1 MACECSSTVLTCCSD
16 NSSNF
21 VQDKVC
27 NPWSS
32 AEASTF
38 TVYANNV
45 NQNIVGTGYLTYDV
59 GPGVSPANQITV
71 TVLDSGGGTIQ
82 TFLVNEGTSISFTF
96 RRFNIIQITT
106 PATPIGTYQGNFV
119 LQLDI

>member
-38 TVYANNV
+38 TVYANKV
-45 NQNIVGTGYLTYDV
+45 NQNIVGTGYLT
-59 GPGVSPANQITV
+59 
-71 TVLDSGGGTIQ
+71 
-82 TFLVNEGTSISFTF
+82 
-96 RRFNIIQITT
+96 
-106 PATPIGTYQGNFV
+106 
-119 LQLDI
+119 

>member
-59 GPGVSPANQITV
+59 GPGVSPAEPNY
-71 TVLDSGGGTIQ
+71 SNG
-82 TFLVNEGTSISFTF
+82 F
-96 RRFNIIQITT
+96 RLRWRDNPNI
-106 PATPIGTYQGNFV
+106 PSK
-119 LQLDI
+119 

>member
-45 NQNIVGTGYLTYDV
+45 NQNIVGTGYVTYDV